1 MKQIEKDEILKQV
14 GSVLQFC
21 HGIVSRLLRLEC
33 SSSSPS
39 PPIQSS
45 TIANYELNT
54 TMKMCP
60 GTLLCICFQSC
71 PQSEDQK

>member
-21 HGIVSRLLRLEC
+21 HGIVSRLSRLEC

-45 TIANYELNT
+45 TIANYELNNNYENVSWNT
-54 TMKMCP
+54 IVY
-60 GTLLCICFQSC
+60 LLSKL
-71 PQSEDQK
+71 PSE